1 MKSTLWQPAL
11 PFTFKGG
18 LLRSQV
24 QASSTPHPSCSR
36 SSAIDRLGCRR
47 ECRRVELRSS
57 KLRRRHTRDYA
68 YCLSPF
74 MRPEPTIGRRL
85 RKAQGRSR
93 WRINSACMQ
102 ERIHV
107 PSLAA
112 SSHRRELRASRL
124 LQAANASASF
134 PFPAHKRIVSRQI
147 PAFRMAGGMARLC
160 MSLAALLLVAGACA
174 QLDPT
179 TGHIKPTPG
188 VPRYNPEAWNAAYKV
203 TFSNFPLTK
212 TATSPPDHVESDG
225 CSSEGFDTTP
235 VSSIRVVSRMH
246 S

>member
-102 ERIHV
+102 ERINLPESLRHWQRLLIAENSEPAACCRQRTHQL
-107 PSLAA
+107 PSPSPHINALCHGKYQHSEWLAA
-112 SSHRRELRASRL
+112 
-124 LQAANASASF
+124 
-134 PFPAHKRIVSRQI
+134 
-147 PAFRMAGGMARLC
+147 
-160 MSLAALLLVAGACA
+160 
-174 QLDPT
+174 
-179 TGHIKPTPG
+179 
-188 VPRYNPEAWNAAYKV
+188 W
-203 TFSNFPLTK
+203 
-212 TATSPPDHVESDG
+212 PDYA
-225 CSSEGFDTTP
+225 
-235 VSSIRVVSRMH
+235 
-246 S
+246 